1 MNSGNPF
8 FIQERP
14 GLNGKI
20 FFLIKF
26 KTMNDE
32 KDESG
37 NLKPD
42 EKRMTRIGNLI
53 RNTSMDEL
61 PQFINVIKGDMSLVG
76 PRPLLVEYLQ
86 LYSVFQKR
94 RHELRPGITGLAQI
108 KGRNELSWGKK
119 FEYDVWYV
127 DNVSFFLDCEILIK
141 TIWQVLRPNG
151 ISSATSV
158 TMEKFKGNQ
167 I

>member
-14 GLNGKI
+14 GLNGRI

-32 KDESG
+32 KDEFG

-42 EKRMTRIGNLI
+42 ENRMTRLGNLI
-53 RNTSMDEL
+53 RNTSMDEI

-86 LYSVFQKR
+86 LYSDYQKR
-94 RHELRPGITGLAQI
+94 RHEMKPGITGLAQI
-108 KGRNELSWGKK
+108 KGRNELSWEKK

-127 DNVSFFLDCEILIK
+127 ENVSFFLDCEILIK
-141 TIWQVLRPNG
+141 TVGQVFRPNG

-158 TMEKFKGNQ
+158 TMEKFMGNK